1 MDAPLATASALGAAV
16 LFASGTALQ
25 YKAARP
31 LPSTGVAGNRVI
43 TDTVRTVLGSGR
55 WLAGTGVLAAGLGMH
70 ALALHE
76 APLTL
81 VQPLLILGVLF
92 ALPASRYVGGP
103 PVGAADLRWAVLLV
117 AGIAGFLV
125 TSTPASQ
132 PAKDIDG
139 GPALSAFAIS
149 AVGVAVCLGLAR
161 RRQGPLAAT
170 AVGAAAG
177 IAFGGSAALI
187 KVCTNV
193 ASGGPFALLASWQ
206 LYALVLVGGTGLLLS
221 QLSYR
226 AGPMTASLPAI
237 NTLNP
242 LVSVLIGWAVFDE
255 RFRTGTAAVGIEA
268 LCLLVAIT
276 ATIALSRRAAHDP
289 ARTDMGPAPGAE
301 RVAPLPCA
309 SDDDC

>member
-1 MDAPLATASALGAAV
+1 MDAPVATASALGAAI

-31 LPSTGVAGNRVI
+31 LPSTGVAGGRIVA
-43 TDTVRTVLGSGR
+43 DTVRTIVGSGR
-55 WLAGTGVLAAGLGMH
+55 WLVGTAVLGAGLGMH
-70 ALALHE
+70 AFALHE

-92 ALPASRYVGGP
+92 ALPASRYAGGP
-103 PVGAADLRWAVLLV
+103 PVGAADLRWAAVLV
-117 AGIAGFLV
+117 AGIAGFLI

-139 GPALSAFAIS
+139 GPAFIAFVIS
-149 AVGVAVCLGLAR
+149 LAGVLVCLMAAHR
-161 RRQGPLAAT
+161 RRGPFAAT

-187 KVCTNV
+187 KVCTDV
-193 ASGGPFALLASWQ
+193 AGGGVLALLSSWQ
-206 LYALVLVGGTGLLLS
+206 FYGLVVVGGTGLLLS

-226 AGPMTASLPAI
+226 AGPMTASLPAL

-242 LVSVLIGWAVFDE
+242 VVSVVIGWGVFDE
-255 RFRTGTAAVGIEA
+255 RFRTGPGPVAVEVVSLLAALI
-268 LCLLVAIT
+268 
-276 ATIALSRRAAHDP
+276 ATIVLSRRS
-289 ARTDMGPAPGAE
+289 ARDAE
-301 RVAPLPCA
+301 ALR
-309 SDDDC
+309 S

>member
-43 TDTVRTVLGSGR
+43 SDTVRSVLASGR
-55 WLAGTGVLAAGLGMH
+55 WLAGTAVLAAGLGMH
-70 ALALHE
+70 AFALHE

-103 PVGAADLRWAVLLV
+103 PVGAAELRWAVLLV
-117 AGIAGFLV
+117 SGIAGFLV
-125 TSTPASQ
+125 ASTPASQ

-149 AVGVAVCLGLAR
+149 ALGMALCLALAR
-161 RRQGPLAAT
+161 RRRGPLAAT

-193 ASGGPFALLASWQ
+193 ASGGVLALLSSWQ

-255 RFRTGTAAVGIEA
+255 RFRTGITAVGIEA
-268 LCLLVAIT
+268 LSLLVALG
-276 ATIALSRRAAHDP
+276 ATIVLSRRAAHDP
-289 ARTDMGPAPGAE
+289 TRAGSGTAAQPGT
-301 RVAPLPCA
+301 PLP
-309 SDDDC
+309 

>member
-1 MDAPLATASALGAAV
+1 MDAPLATVSALGAAV

-31 LPSTGVAGNRVI
+31 LPSTGVAGSRVI
-43 TDTVRTVLGSGR
+43 TDTLRSVLGSGR
-55 WLAGTGVLAAGLGMH
+55 WMVGTAVLAAGLGMH
-70 ALALHE
+70 AFALHE

-92 ALPASRYVGGP
+92 ALPASQYAGGP

-117 AGIAGFLV
+117 AGIAAFLV
-125 TSTPASQ
+125 TSTPTSQ
-132 PAKDIDG
+132 PTKDIDG

-149 AVGVAVCLGLAR
+149 SLGVLLCVGLAR
-161 RRQGPLAAT
+161 RRRGPLAAT

-193 ASGGPFALLASWQ
+193 ASGGPLALLSSWQ

-255 RFRTGTAAVGIEA
+255 RFRTGAGPVAIEA
-268 LCLLVAIT
+268 LSLLVALT
-276 ATIALSRRAAHDP
+276 ATIVLSRRAAGE
-289 ARTDMGPAPGAE
+289 AAAAE
-301 RVAPLPCA
+301 ALPSESVMPAPLPL
-309 SDDDC
+309 SPDDDD

>member
-1 MDAPLATASALGAAV
+1 MNAPVATASALGAAV

-31 LPSTGVAGNRVI
+31 LPSTAVAAGRVVAE
-43 TDTVRTVLGSGR
+43 TVRIVLRSGR
-55 WLAGTGVLAAGLGMH
+55 WLLGTVVLAVGLGMH
-70 ALALHE
+70 AFALHE

-92 ALPASRYVGGP
+92 ALPASQYAGGP
-103 PVGAADLRWAVLLV
+103 PVRAADLRWAALLV
-117 AGIAGFLV
+117 TGIAVFLV
-125 TSTPASQ
+125 TSTPTAQ

-139 GPALSAFAIS
+139 GPALTAFVIS
-149 AVGVAVCLGLAR
+149 LVGVVVCLVAAR
-161 RRQGPLAAT
+161 RRRGPVAAT

-177 IAFGGSAALI
+177 IAFGGSAALL

-193 ASGGPFALLASWQ
+193 AGGGVTALLSSWQ
-206 LYALVLVGGTGLLLS
+206 LYALVVVGGSGLLLS

-242 LVSVLIGWAVFDE
+242 LVSVIIGWAVFDE
-255 RFRTGTAAVGIEA
+255 RFRTGPGAVALEVLSLLAA
-268 LCLLVAIT
+268 LT
-276 ATIALSRRAAHDP
+276 ATVVLSRRS
-289 ARTDMGPAPGAE
+289 ARDAE
-301 RVAPLPCA
+301 ILRG
-309 SDDDC
+309 